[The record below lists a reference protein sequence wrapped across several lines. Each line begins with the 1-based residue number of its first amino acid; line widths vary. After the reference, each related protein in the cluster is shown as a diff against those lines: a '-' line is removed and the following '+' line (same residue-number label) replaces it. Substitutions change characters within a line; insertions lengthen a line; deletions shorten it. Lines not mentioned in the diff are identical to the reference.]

1 MTFSDGST
9 ITYSYAADGTKLRTV
24 HTISGTTTQKDYCA
38 NEVYENGI
46 QKHLLTEEGY
56 VDLSVTTPAYYYYLK
71 DHQGNNRVVINSSGT
86 VQETNHYYPFGSV
99 FASTGNVQPYKYNGK
114 ELDTKKGLNWYDYGA
129 RHYDAMLGRWFVV
142 DPLVEKYYGLSPYVY
157 CNNLPIRYIDP
168 TGEDWKDAYPIFRNS
183 VSAKITFG
191 VRFTLDIGSIGV
203 DLNAGSLT
211 LGRMGYNDDVKGKE
225 MTKGISIGSAIVDV
239 NIENRVY
246 ETDNG
251 NVIKDTGGSLGL
263 LSTISLETG
272 QKDIYIPYKNTY
284 EKVESENSVNTDLK
298 TDYSAALFMG
308 VDIEINWSKVFEAIR
323 ELFK

>member
-1 MTFSDGST
+1 
-9 ITYSYAADGTKLRTV
+9 
-24 HTISGTTTQKDYCA
+24 
-38 NEVYENGI
+38 
-46 QKHLLTEEGY
+46 
-56 VDLSVTTPAYYYYLK
+56 
-71 DHQGNNRVVINSSGT
+71 
-86 VQETNHYYPFGSV
+86 
-99 FASTGNVQPYKYNGK
+99 
-114 ELDTKKGLNWYDYGA
+114 
-129 RHYDAMLGRWFVV
+129 
-142 DPLVEKYYGLSPYVY
+142 
-157 CNNLPIRYIDP
+157 
-168 TGEDWKDAYPIFRNS
+168 
-183 VSAKITFG
+183 
-191 VRFTLDIGSIGV
+191 
-203 DLNAGSLT
+203 
-211 LGRMGYNDDVKGKE
+211 MGYNDDVKGKE